1 MTLRELKVTAVA
13 LGLVVAAAPVADA
26 ATASA
31 NLTVTATVVSTCSVG
46 AGSLAFGNYDPTAA
60 SNVDQ
65 AGTFQVTCTKGTS
78 ATVGLDTGSNASG
91 STRRMTDGT
100 DFLSYELFKE
110 TARTNVWGNSG
121 AGLVALAA
129 APSNAAQTVTVY
141 GRISGS
147 QDVRAGSYSDTV
159 IITVTF

>member
-1 MTLRELKVTAVA
+1 MTLRACVASAFVIALVAVA
-13 LGLVVAAAPVADA
+13 PPVAN
-26 ATASA
+26 ATTATA
-31 NLTVTATVVSTCSVG
+31 NLTVTATVLSTCSVT
-46 AGSLAFGNYDPTAA
+46 AGSLAFGNYDPTSA

-100 DFLSYELFKE
+100 DFLSYELYKE
-110 TARTNVWGNSG
+110 AARTNVWSNSG
-121 AGLVALAA
+121 LGLVSLAA
-129 APSNAAQTVTVY
+129 APSNTAQTLTVY

-147 QDVRAGSYSDTV
+147 QNVGAGSYSDTV
-159 IITVTF
+159 VITVTF

>member
-110 TARTNVWGNSG
+110 TARTNVWGNAG

-159 IITVTF
+159 VITVTF